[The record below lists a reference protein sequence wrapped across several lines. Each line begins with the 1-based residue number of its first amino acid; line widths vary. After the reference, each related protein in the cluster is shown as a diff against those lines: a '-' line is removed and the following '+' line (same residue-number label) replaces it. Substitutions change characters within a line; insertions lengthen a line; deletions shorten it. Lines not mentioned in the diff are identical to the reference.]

1 MIYLASPY
9 TSEFDE
15 VVEARVQMVKAATAA
30 LITKGLPIF
39 SPITYTSDLVGL
51 SGLDGSLTS
60 WQPLDDH
67 ILGVSDEL
75 WVLMLDGWEKS
86 KGIAHE
92 IEQAEDI
99 GLYIFLVPYPLIYV
113 EGGIERFLLEDEHV
127 YRSYVFYP
135 KKGSEMIIQEG
146 EHPHVKIDLVVKSKA
161 EVVSSVR
168 DALRLYPRRVNIIN
182 VICLMAGVD
191 DFDAACSML
200 GKSGLFQ
207 AGRVSFRDFYKK
219 VSEAASECKTE
230 TKVVRMRT
238 PKVSRAKNISI
249 DVDAQEI

>member
-146 EHPHVKIDLVVKSKA
+146 EHPHVKIDPVVKSKA

-168 DALRLYPRRVNIIN
+168 DALRLYPRGVNLIG
-182 VICLMAGVD
+182 VVCFMAGED
-191 DFDAACSML
+191 DFDEACKVL
-200 GKSGLFQ
+200 GRDEMFQ
-207 AGRVSFRDFYKK
+207 AGRMSFRDFYGK
-219 VSEAASECKTE
+219 VSEAADKCETE